1 MLRLP
6 YFLMLCL
13 VAAGH
18 QVCGTGPAAARRWA
32 AGRGGCL
39 LPRGS
44 AL

>member
-1 MLRLP
+1 ML
-6 YFLMLCL
+6 YL
-13 VAAGH
+13 VAA
-18 QVCGTGPAAARRWA
+18 VTSCGTGPAAARQWA